1 MYLITVA
8 IVCLNEEKNIADCIG
23 SLVNQNYRQGYEILV
38 VDNNSTDQTRQIV
51 ASLQKKHN
59 NIRLVIN
66 KKKGIAASRNIA
78 VKESKTNFLAFTD
91 ADCVAPKN
99 WLSNLIKGYQK
110 YSAKDEK
117 IVAVGGSNIPPPTTD
132 YYRALS
138 IMLDSF
144 LGSRGS
150 VQGRI
155 FPKDRPVSHLPCVNV
170 LFNRGKLIEVGGFD
184 EALGSIIEDEDMT
197 YRLAKKG
204 YKFYY
209 LANSA
214 VIHKMRSNISSWA
227 KNMFTYGKGR
237 AWFIKKH
244 PEKIH
249 PYFLV
254 PVILVLTFPVSLPI
268 YLFFMLLYAIN
279 ISAKKQQ
286 SRLFFRVFCLLVT
299 THLCY
304 GLGEIW
310 GTIRTVNSKSKAQN
324 TK

>member
-1 MYLITVA
+1 MRFTLFFSYMYLITVA
-8 IVCLNEEKNIADCIG
+8 VVCLNEEKNIAECLKSVLKQSYFG
-23 SLVNQNYRQGYEILV
+23 RYEILV
-38 VDNNSTDQTRQIV
+38 VDNNSTDKTCDIV
-51 ASLQKKHN
+51 RDLQKIHK

-66 KKKGIAASRNIA
+66 KKKGIAASRNVA
-78 VKESKTNFLAFTD
+78 LKNSKTKLLTFTD
-91 ADCVAPKN
+91 ADCIVPKN
-99 WLSNLIKGYQK
+99 WLVNLVKGYEK
-110 YSAKDEK
+110 YSAKDKK

-150 VQGRI
+150 VQGRV
-155 FPKDRPVSHLPCVNV
+155 FPNDRPVAHLPCVNV
-170 LFNRGKLIEVGGFD
+170 LFNREKLIEVGGFD
-184 EALGSIIEDEDMT
+184 ETLGSIIEDEDMT
-197 YRLAKKG
+197 YRLRQNG

-214 VIHKMRSNISSWA
+214 VIHKMRSTISSWA

-244 PEKIH
+244 PETLH

-254 PVILVLTFPVSLPI
+254 PVVLVLTFPVSLPI
-268 YLFFMLLYAIN
+268 YLILIFSYAIYTSN
-279 ISAKKQQ
+279 NKKQLK
-286 SRLFFRVFCLLVT
+286 LFPQVFCLLVT

-304 GLGEIW
+304 GVGEIW
-310 GTIRTVNSKSKAQN
+310 GTVSNR
-324 TK
+324 